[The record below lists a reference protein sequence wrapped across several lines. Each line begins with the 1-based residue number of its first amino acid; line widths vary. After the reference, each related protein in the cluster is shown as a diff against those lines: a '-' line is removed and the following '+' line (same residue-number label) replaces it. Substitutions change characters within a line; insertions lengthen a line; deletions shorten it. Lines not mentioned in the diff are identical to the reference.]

1 MAAPV
6 AGPRMMMTANTTE
19 PMAIGAQP
27 GTARWSM
34 TPKITHTSMNVPIA
48 SISEARPNPIVAALY
63 LVTPPPAAT
72 VAARPR
78 VRKMAA
84 APAIAPA
91 SWAATYPGTSRQGN
105 LPETASASV
114 TAGLM
119 WPPEMC
125 PIAYTAPT
133 MTSMKANEIMPSWAM
148 EKGTLV
154 PEAITP
160 VAAAD
165 PAPTYTRNAV
175 PRPSARSFWVVV
187 GGAVIRIARGL
198 RRGVSPP
205 SGEIG
210 TYLKPVRHSRT
221 VFHET

>member
-105 LPETASASV
+105 LPETASATV

-133 MTSMKANEIMPSWAM
+133 MTSMNANEMIPSWAM
-148 EKGTLV
+148 EKATLV
-154 PEAITP
+154 PDAITP
-160 VAAAD
+160 VAAAE

-175 PRPSARSFWVVV
+175 PRASARSFCGVV
-187 GGAVIRIARGL
+187 GGAAIRVALGL
-198 RRGVSPP
+198 GRGVSPP
-205 SGEIG
+205 PARWGS
-210 TYLKPVRHSRT
+210 TVKAVRHRRT
-221 VFHET
+221 TFHET